1 MYKIVFYKG
10 KNGKN
15 EVVKYIKSL
24 RRQNNKD
31 ARMNLNKIV
40 SYINQLSKHGLLLG
54 EPYIKHLE
62 DNIWEL
68 RPLKNRILFANYCDN
83 KFIILSIFIKKTR
96 KTPQREI
103 EKAKKYLKNYI
114 DWSEEK

>member
-1 MYKIVFYKG
+1 M
-10 KNGKN
+10 
-15 EVVKYIKSL
+15 
-24 RRQNNKD
+24 QNNKN
-31 ARMNLNKIV
+31 AKINLNKIV
-40 SYINQLSKHGLLLG
+40 SYINQLSKNGLRLG
-54 EPYIKHLE
+54 EPYIKYLE

-96 KTPQREI
+96 KVLQKEI
-103 EKAKKYLKNYI
+103 KKAKKLLKDYI